1 MVTFAAPELTRS
13 TDRLIERFMPHA
25 DVRERY
31 EVLVRAP
38 ADLVFDVAWNFDL
51 QAIPVVRA
59 IFRLRE
65 MFLGAKTPSERRST
79 GLVAETTA
87 LGWGV
92 LAHRPGRELVMGAVT
107 QPWRGDVTFTAV
119 APEYFTEF
127 ADPNLVKIV
136 WTIEVEPLGPAVTR
150 FRHETRVLATDD
162 VARRKFL
169 RYWWWARIGIRMIRR
184 LMIPAVQREAE
195 RQARKSPTP

>member
-1 MVTFAAPELTRS
+1 MSTLAAPELTRS

-38 ADLVFDVAWNFDL
+38 ADLVFDVAWSFDL

-65 MFLGAKTPSERRST
+65 MFLGAKGRPDRRST

-92 LAHRPGRELVMGAVT
+92 LSHRPGRELVMGAIT
-107 QPWRGDVTFTAV
+107 QPWRADVTFTPV

-136 WTIEVEPLGPAVTR
+136 WTLEAEPLGPGVTR
-150 FRHETRVLATDD
+150 FRHETRVLATDEE
-162 VARRKFL
+162 ARRKFL

-184 LMIPAVQREAE
+184 LMIPAVRREAE
-195 RQARKSPTP
+195 RRYTSSVG